1 MPWAKPS
8 LPRCPATLGSGRTGH
23 WSAEAKSVRAWNTPE
38 ILLRT
43 APDIQ
48 IPHYGYLNIT
58 PKYLRYVIHQ
68 VELVQNILLPT
79 AMA

>member
-1 MPWAKPS
+1 
-8 LPRCPATLGSGRTGH
+8 
-23 WSAEAKSVRAWNTPE
+23 VRAWNTPE
-38 ILLRT
+38 TLLRT

-48 IPHYGYLNIT
+48 IPHYEYLNIT
-58 PKYLRYVIHQ
+58 PRCLRYVIHQ